1 MRERSIA
8 GWDSWRSRFQRFAG
22 GQCAVF
28 PFGRELG
35 GVHQPH
41 AWRHIQAACAA
52 HHQQALNA
60 SGLDACRDGAAAPQ
74 KFVVQVG
81 MRPAW
86 VVGAGHRV
94 HPRTAWATCAASVAS
109 ACTTVRPSRGELGR
123 VAGQGGHAVAALQQ
137 FIQQCGAHK
146 AGGANQ
152 CDVHGVFLQG
162 VKMLQVYFDAAI
174 AVEG

>member
-1 MRERSIA
+1 MQGGFLA
-8 GWDSWRSRFQRFAG
+8 QQVQRFAG

-35 GVHQPH
+35 GVYQLY

-60 SGLDACRDGAAAPQ
+60 SGLDARRDGAAAPQ

-94 HPRTAWATCAASVAS
+94 HP
-109 ACTTVRPSRGELGR
+109 PDGLGHLRGVCCVGLHHGQALAQRKLGR
-123 VAGQGGHAVAALQQ
+123 VRARAYAVAALQQ
-137 FIQQCGAHK
+137 FIQQGGAYK

-162 VKMLQVYFDAAI
+162 
-174 AVEG
+174 E